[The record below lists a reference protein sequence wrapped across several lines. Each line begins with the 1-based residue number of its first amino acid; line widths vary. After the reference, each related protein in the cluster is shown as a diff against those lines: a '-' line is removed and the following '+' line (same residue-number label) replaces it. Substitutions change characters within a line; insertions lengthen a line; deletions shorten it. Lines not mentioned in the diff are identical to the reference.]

1 MVQGAMKIGILL
13 RSIMR
18 FRVPRS
24 TTEIAY
30 HLETPGV
37 TSSGQ
42 QRKEGGKVTRQSERG
57 KQPP

>member
-1 MVQGAMKIGILL
+1 MVQDAMKIGILL

-18 FRVPRS
+18 FRVSRS

-37 TSSGQ
+37 TFSG
-42 QRKEGGKVTRQSERG
+42 
-57 KQPP
+57 